1 MIMPEFSNNTKNQ
14 HFISQ
19 AEQRLNSCSPDPSS
33 RNAEVFSFKVA
44 DKSVPSIY
52 PGERVAIHRNMS
64 FQHLFTL
71 ARLSNQMVVNLE
83 SLFHRYE
90 DGLTSHANSIIK
102 TLKIAADSVG
112 GLPSFFLDSA
122 PEVNIAALIDSLK
135 FIYTYKM
142 MNWLRNPYVIKDMLR
157 IFEPFLD
164 HSVDSVAALRL
175 YMALE
180 QKDEGEMK
188 YICQIFKISPDQYKR
203 WIRLLLMLLYSKE
216 NERPLLEGF
225 VEEFF
230 RAEDYG
236 NGVFIYCFEDNSILL
251 PDTGIVTL
259 EDAKGMSVLMNLS
272 KNHLVAVNH
281 TKLNDQLI
289 NLFCERANF
298 SNSSRASVREHLAS
312 QLVVKVTH
320 NSLEMLAAY
329 NRYCVQFAR
338 NEVFSSSKVVHGVDM
353 QPPI

>member
-1 MIMPEFSNNTKNQ
+1 ME
-14 HFISQ
+14 
-19 AEQRLNSCSPDPSS
+19 
-33 RNAEVFSFKVA
+33 
-44 DKSVPSIY
+44 SI
-52 PGERVAIHRNMS
+52 
-64 FQHLFTL
+64 FQ
-71 ARLSNQMVVNLE
+71 
-83 SLFHRYE
+83 RYE
-90 DGLTSHANSIIK
+90 DGLTSHANSIIEA
-102 TLKIAADSVG
+102 LRIAADSVG
-112 GLPSFFLDSA
+112 GLPTFYLDSA
-122 PEVNIAALIDSLK
+122 PKVNIAALIDSLK

-142 MNWLRNPYVIKDMLR
+142 MNWLRNPYVVKDVLS
-157 IFEPFLD
+157 IFEPFVD
-164 HSVDSVAALRL
+164 HSVDSVAALSL

-180 QKDEGEMK
+180 QKNEGEMR
-188 YICQIFKISPDQYKR
+188 YVCQIFQISPDQYKR

-236 NGVFIYCFEDNSILL
+236 NGIFIYCFEDNSILL

-281 TKLNDQLI
+281 TKLDGELI

-298 SNSSRASVREHLAS
+298 GNSSRASVREHFAS

-329 NRYCVQFAR
+329 NRCCVQFAR
-338 NEVFSSSKVVHGVDM
+338 NEVFSSSKVVHGVEI
-353 QPPI
+353 QPPIKDKVGPRFSV